1 LSTAPVEYPEV
12 GDLVVASVTRVVDYG
27 AYVKLDEYDGVE
39 GLIHISEIASTYVKN
54 IRVHVREGQKLVLK
68 VLRVN
73 PQRFQVDLSL
83 RRVTGREKSDK
94 MLEWKKVKKADSI
107 IKGAAE
113 RLKVGNEDIEKIRNV
128 IYEKFDNPFDA
139 FEASVD
145 DGEEVFTKLAISED
159 WAKVLTEVARSKIR
173 LEKAKVTGTDQIK
186 VTPEEVQQYYAAHPS
201 DYDQLFVLHVSVRKK
216 LAGAGAAAPGLSP
229 EDARAKV
236 EAIRQA
242 LHGAK
247 KVKKSRGT
255 TIKVYTL
262 GSPKYRFEV
271 RSKEITDA
279 QATLNLA
286 LQEALNAIKGL
297 GGEGR
302 RLG

>member
-1 LSTAPVEYPEV
+1 MSTTPVEYPEV

-83 RRVTGREKSDK
+83 RRVTRREKSDK

-113 RLKVGNEDIEKIRNV
+113 RLKATNEDTEKIKTV

-139 FEASVD
+139 FEAAVD
-145 DGEEVFTKLAISED
+145 DGEEIFIKLQIGED
-159 WAKVLTEVARSKIR
+159 WAKVLTDVARSRIR
-173 LEKAKVTGTDQIK
+173 LEKAKVTGTIELTCTK
-186 VTPEEVQQYYAAHPS
+186 T
-201 DYDQLFVLHVSVRKK
+201 
-216 LAGAGAAAPGLSP
+216 AGL
-229 EDARAKV
+229 
-236 EAIRQA
+236 EAIREA
-242 LHGAK
+242 LHNAK

-271 RSKEITDA
+271 RSKEVTDA

-286 LQEALNAIKGL
+286 MQEALNAIKGL
-297 GGEGR
+297 GGDGR
-302 RLG
+302 KLG

>member
-1 LSTAPVEYPEV
+1 MSVTPRYPEV

-68 VLRVN
+68 VLRVS
-73 PQRFQVDLSL
+73 PQRAQVDLSL
-83 RRVTGREKSDK
+83 RRVTGREKSEK

-113 RLKVGNEDIEKIRNV
+113 RLKVGEDDVSKVKSI

-139 FEASVD
+139 FEEATD
-145 DGEEVFTKLAISED
+145 EGEEIFSKLGISED

-173 LEKAKVTGTDQIK
+173 LEKAKVTGTVELTCTK
-186 VTPEEVQQYYAAHPS
+186 TE
-201 DYDQLFVLHVSVRKK
+201 
-216 LAGAGAAAPGLSP
+216 G
-229 EDARAKV
+229 V

-242 LHGAK
+242 LRGAK

-255 TIKVYTL
+255 TIKIYTV
-262 GSPKYRFEV
+262 GSPRYRLEV

-286 LQEALNAIKGL
+286 IDEALNGIKGL

-302 RLG
+302 KLS

>member
-1 LSTAPVEYPEV
+1 MSVTPRYPEV

-27 AYVKLDEYDGVE
+27 AYVKLDEYEGVE
-39 GLIHISEIASTYVKN
+39 GLIHISEIASTYVRN

-68 VLRVN
+68 VLRVSS
-73 PQRFQVDLSL
+73 QRAQVDLSL
-83 RRVTGREKSDK
+83 RRVTGREKSEK

-113 RLKVGNEDIEKIRNV
+113 KLKATEDDVSKVKSI

-139 FEASVD
+139 FEEATD
-145 DGEEVFTKLAISED
+145 EGEEIFSKLGISEE
-159 WAKVLTEVARSKIR
+159 WAKTLTEVARSKIR
-173 LEKAKVTGTDQIK
+173 LEKAKVTGTVELICTK
-186 VTPEEVQQYYAAHPS
+186 TE
-201 DYDQLFVLHVSVRKK
+201 
-216 LAGAGAAAPGLSP
+216 G
-229 EDARAKV
+229 V

-242 LHGAK
+242 LRGAK

-255 TIKVYTL
+255 TIKIYTV
-262 GSPKYRFEV
+262 GSPRYRLEV

-286 LQEALNAIKGL
+286 IDEALNSIKSL

-302 RLG
+302 KLS

>member
-1 LSTAPVEYPEV
+1 MSETPQYPEV

-68 VLRVN
+68 VLRVS
-73 PQRFQVDLSL
+73 PQRAQVDLSL

-113 RLKVGNEDIEKIRNV
+113 KLKVNDEEVSKIRSLV
-128 IYEKFDNPFDA
+128 YEKFDNPFDA
-139 FEASVD
+139 FEEATD
-145 DGEEVFTKLAISED
+145 EGEEIFTKLGISED
-159 WAKVLTEVARSKIR
+159 WAKALTEVAKGKIR
-173 LEKAKVTGTDQIK
+173 LEKAKVTGTVELTCSK
-186 VTPEEVQQYYAAHPS
+186 TE
-201 DYDQLFVLHVSVRKK
+201 
-216 LAGAGAAAPGLSP
+216 G
-229 EDARAKV
+229 V

-242 LHGAK
+242 LRGAK
-247 KVKKSRGT
+247 KVKKTRGT
-255 TIKVYTL
+255 TIKIYTI
-262 GSPKYRFEV
+262 GSPRYRLEV
-271 RSKEITDA
+271 SSKEITEA

-286 LQEALNAIKGL
+286 IDEALKGIKSL

-302 RLG
+302 KLS

>member
-1 LSTAPVEYPEV
+1 MSSPVQYPEV

-27 AYVKLDEYDGVE
+27 AYVKLDEYNGVE

-68 VLRVN
+68 VLRVS

-83 RRVTGREKSDK
+83 RRVTGREKSEK

-113 RLKVGNEDIEKIRNV
+113 RLQFGDEEVEKIRTL

-139 FEASVD
+139 FEEATD
-145 DGEEVFTKLAISED
+145 EGEETFTKLGISED
-159 WAKVLTEVARSKIR
+159 WAKTLTDVARSKIK
-173 LEKAKVTGTDQIK
+173 LEKAKVTGTVELTCTK
-186 VTPEEVQQYYAAHPS
+186 T
-201 DYDQLFVLHVSVRKK
+201 
-216 LAGAGAAAPGLSP
+216 AGL
-229 EDARAKV
+229 

-286 LQEALNAIKGL
+286 IEEALNGIKGL

-302 RLG
+302 KLG

>member
-1 LSTAPVEYPEV
+1 MSAGPQYPEV

-68 VLRVN
+68 VLRVS
-73 PQRFQVDLSL
+73 PQRAQVDLSL
-83 RRVTGREKSDK
+83 RRVTGREKSEK

-113 RLKVGNEDIEKIRNV
+113 RLKVAEDDETKIKIL

-139 FEASVD
+139 FEEATD
-145 DGEEVFTKLAISED
+145 EGEEIFTKLGISEE
-159 WAKVLTEVARSKIR
+159 WAKALTEVARSKIR
-173 LEKAKVTGTDQIK
+173 LEKAKVTGTVELTCTK
-186 VTPEEVQQYYAAHPS
+186 TE
-201 DYDQLFVLHVSVRKK
+201 
-216 LAGAGAAAPGLSP
+216 G
-229 EDARAKV
+229 V

-242 LHGAK
+242 LRGAK
-247 KVKKSRGT
+247 KVKKTRGT
-255 TIKVYTL
+255 TIKIYTV
-262 GSPKYRFEV
+262 GSPRYRFEV

-286 LQEALNAIKGL
+286 IEEALNGIKGL

-302 RLG
+302 KMS

>member
-1 LSTAPVEYPEV
+1 MSTSPVEYPEV

-94 MLEWKKVKKADSI
+94 MLDWKKVKKADSI

-113 RLKVGNEDIEKIRNV
+113 RLKVGNEDVDKVRTV

-139 FEASVD
+139 FEESVD
-145 DGEEVFTKLAISED
+145 EGEETFTKLQISED
-159 WAKVLTEVARSKIR
+159 WAKALTEVARSKIR
-173 LEKAKVTGTDQIK
+173 LEKAKVTGTVELTCTK
-186 VTPEEVQQYYAAHPS
+186 T
-201 DYDQLFVLHVSVRKK
+201 
-216 LAGAGAAAPGLSP
+216 AG
-229 EDARAKV
+229 V

-286 LQEALNAIKGL
+286 TQEALNAIKGL

-302 RLG
+302 KLG

>member
-1 LSTAPVEYPEV
+1 MSTPPVEYPEV

-113 RLKVGNEDIEKIRNV
+113 RLKSANEEVEKIRTV

-139 FEASVD
+139 FEAAVD
-145 DGEEVFTKLAISED
+145 DGEETFTKLQIADE
-159 WAKVLTEVARSKIR
+159 WAKALTEVARSRIR
-173 LEKAKVTGTDQIK
+173 LEKAKVTGTVELSCTK
-186 VTPEEVQQYYAAHPS
+186 T
-201 DYDQLFVLHVSVRKK
+201 
-216 LAGAGAAAPGLSP
+216 AG
-229 EDARAKV
+229 V
-236 EAIRQA
+236 EAIREA
-242 LHGAK
+242 LKDAK

-286 LQEALNAIKGL
+286 MQEALNAIKGL
-297 GGEGR
+297 GGDGR
-302 RLG
+302 KLG

>member
-1 LSTAPVEYPEV
+1 MSTSPVEYPEV
-12 GDLVVASVTRVVDYG
+12 GDLVVATVTRVVDYG

-94 MLEWKKVKKADSI
+94 MLEWKKVKKADSL
-107 IKGAAE
+107 IKSAAE
-113 RLKVGNEDIEKIRNV
+113 RLKVGNEDVDKIRGV
-128 IYEKFDNPFDA
+128 LYEKFDNPYDA
-139 FEASVD
+139 FEATVD
-145 DGEEVFTKLAISED
+145 DGEETFTKLGIAED
-159 WAKVLTEVARSKIR
+159 WAKALTEVARSKIR
-173 LEKAKVTGTDQIK
+173 LEKAKVTGTVELTCAK
-186 VTPEEVQQYYAAHPS
+186 T
-201 DYDQLFVLHVSVRKK
+201 
-216 LAGAGAAAPGLSP
+216 AG
-229 EDARAKV
+229 V

-286 LQEALNAIKGL
+286 VQEALSAIKGL

>member
-1 LSTAPVEYPEV
+1 MSTTPVEYPEV

-113 RLKVGNEDIEKIRNV
+113 RLKATNESVDKIKNV

-139 FEASVD
+139 FEAAVD
-145 DGEEVFTKLAISED
+145 DGEETFTKLEIGED

-173 LEKAKVTGTDQIK
+173 LEKAKVTGT
-186 VTPEEVQQYYAAHPS
+186 VELTCT
-201 DYDQLFVLHVSVRKK
+201 RT
-216 LAGAGAAAPGLSP
+216 AG
-229 EDARAKV
+229 V
-236 EAIRQA
+236 EAIREA
-242 LHGAK
+242 LKDAK

-271 RSKEITDA
+271 RSKEVTDA

-286 LQEALNAIKGL
+286 TEEALNAIKEL
-297 GGEGR
+297 GGNGR
-302 RLG
+302 KLG